1 MPPRVSVIIPAY
13 NAEEHITET
22 LESVFSQTYTDY
34 EIIVVDDGSTDS
46 TLQLLQSYA
55 GRIKILA
62 KANGGP
68 ASARNLAIKHSRG
81 ELIAFLDSDDL
92 WVEDKLAEQVG
103 FLDHHANVGMVYSEA
118 LMFTQEGERKIIK
131 QKFGYTESPTF
142 CKLLTGNFIPNLTVM
157 LRRACVDKVGWLNEA
172 KSLIAI
178 EDYEY
183 WLRVAKLFPI
193 AGIARPLAYYR
204 VREGNLVGDGR
215 DIEQGL
221 RLALAAVQEVE
232 KLYPRMWD
240 ECGLDRAMVFARLHI
255 RAGFAWKRQKNWA
268 ECLRKY
274 AAALRYSRRPRVFRW
289 LLAAS
294 LLKRWS

>member
-1 MPPRVSVIIPAY
+1 MPPKVSVVIPAY
-13 NAEEHITET
+13 NAEAYIVET
-22 LESVFSQTYTDY
+22 LESVFSQTYTNY
-34 EIIVVDDGSTDS
+34 EVIVVDDGSTDG
-46 TLQLLQSYA
+46 TLELLRGYV
-55 GRIKILA
+55 GKIKLVT

-68 ASARNLAIKHSRG
+68 ASARNLAIKHARG
-81 ELIAFLDSDDL
+81 EFIAFLDSDDL
-92 WVEDKLAEQVG
+92 WVEDKLAEQVK
-103 FLDHHANVGMVYSEA
+103 FFNHHAEVGMVYSEA
-118 LMFTQEGERKIIK
+118 LMFVQEGAQKIIK
-131 QKFGYTESPTF
+131 GKLGYTDSPTF
-142 CKLLTGNFIPNLTVM
+142 CKLLLGNFIPNLTVM
-157 LRRACVDKVGWLNEA
+157 LRRACIDKVGWLNEA
-172 KSLIAI
+172 KTVIAI

-221 RLALAAVQEVE
+221 QRTLAAVQEVE
-232 KLYPRMWD
+232 KLFPRMWD

-255 RAGFAWKRQKNWA
+255 RAGFAWKRQKNWR

-294 LLKRWS
+294 LLRRWS

>member
-1 MPPRVSVIIPAY
+1 MPAY
-13 NAEEHITET
+13 NAEAYLTET
-22 LESVFSQTYTDY
+22 LASVFNQTYKDY
-34 EIIVVDDGSTDS
+34 EVIVVDDGSTDG
-46 TLQLLQSYA
+46 TLQVLRGYA
-55 GRIKILA
+55 GRIKTLT
-62 KANGGP
+62 KPNGGP

-92 WVEDKLAEQVG
+92 WIEDKLAEQVL
-103 FLDHHANVGMVYSEA
+103 FLDCHAQVGMVYSEA
-118 LMFTQEGERKIIK
+118 LMFTQEGERRVIQQKI
-131 QKFGYTESPTF
+131 GYTESPTF

-157 LRRACVDKVGWLNEA
+157 LRRACIDKVGPLNEA
-172 KSLIAI
+172 KEMIAI

-204 VREGNLVGDGR
+204 VRADNLVGDGR

-221 RLALAAVQEVE
+221 RLTLTALQEVE
-232 KLYPRMWD
+232 KLFPQMWD
-240 ECGLDRAMVFARLHI
+240 ECGLDREMLLARLHI
-255 RAGFAWKRQKNWA
+255 RAGFAWKRQKNWR

-274 AAALRYSRRPRVFRW
+274 AEALRYSRRPRVWRW

-294 LLKRWS
+294 LLRRWS